1 MQEAAELLVAVRRAA
16 TDKPGA
22 LPNSIAPATELEAYR
37 IQTQVQQLLGAS
49 VGGWKASMPDPATGF
64 SAPIYKGNVLQSP
77 AFRDDLLHA
86 TAATL
91 RYGIEPEIAFTLKHA
106 LPPLEG
112 GQYSRAAVL
121 EAIGSAHSAI
131 EICVCRLRDFDAA
144 PWLHRLADSIQN
156 EGLVI
161 GGSVTRWASIDLK
174 QLPLT
179 VQIDGQ
185 AVYQGVGGHSL
196 NDPLQPLVWLA
207 NHLSARG
214 IGLKAGDVV
223 TTGSCAGIFYATP
236 GQKVRVEFSG
246 LGTATLQF

>member
-1 MQEAAELLVAVRRAA
+1 MQEAAELLVAVRRATA
-16 TDKPGA
+16 DKPSA
-22 LPNSIAPATELEAYR
+22 LPQALAPATEADAYR
-37 IQTQVQQLLGAS
+37 IQTQVQQLLGAR
-49 VGGWKASMPDPATGF
+49 VAGWKASMPDAATGF
-64 SAPIYKGNVLQSP
+64 SAPIFKGNVLASP
-77 AFRDDLLHA
+77 AHRDDLLHA

-91 RYGIEPEIAFTLKHA
+91 RFGIEPEVAFTMKHP

-121 EAIGSAHSAI
+121 AAIASAHSAI

-144 PWLHRLADSIQN
+144 PWLHRLADGIQN

-161 GGSVTRWASIDLK
+161 GGSVARWAAMDLA

-179 VQIDGQ
+179 VQIDGA
-185 AVYQGVGGHSL
+185 AVHQGVGGHPLS
-196 NDPLQPLVWLA
+196 DPLAPLVWIA

-223 TTGSCAGIFYATP
+223 TTGSCAGIFHARP

-246 LGTATLQF
+246 LGTATIQF